1 MTCSGGCAACLA
13 IRSET
18 WQKTNPEK
26 QKAAIASHKQRNLEK
41 IRADGRSYSKAHQA
55 QHAAY
60 RRNRNAAKRAARLA
74 ARVPDP
80 SDYTGLIITRAQAKA
95 AGAPKFYTGKPCIR
109 NHLSQRVTS
118 NGSCLQCNSEDLERF
133 SHIRRARELGA
144 EGGFTLDEIKAL
156 LQHQRGKCIYCA
168 RSIRKDYHVDHR
180 VALAR
185 GGSNW
190 ISNIQLTCGPCNR
203 RKGATDP
210 IEYARRI
217 GRLL

>member
-1 MTCSGGCAACLA
+1 MVSNGGCATCLLIHSDKRRKA
-13 IRSET
+13 D
-18 WQKTNPEK
+18 PEK
-26 QKAAIASHKQRNLEK
+26 QRAAVAASKAKNIEK
-41 IRADGRSYSKAHQA
+41 VRAAGRAYSKATQA
-55 QHAAY
+55 RHAAY
-60 RRNRNAAKRAARLA
+60 RRNRNAAKRAAKLA

-80 SDYTGLIITRAQAKA
+80 SDYAGLVVTRAQAKA

-118 NGSCLQCNSEDLERF
+118 NGSCLQCNSEDWERF

-144 EGGFTLDEIKAL
+144 EGSFTLDEIKAL
-156 LQHQRGKCIYCA
+156 LQHQRGKCVYCA